1 MFGKHEVFDFD
12 NAGHSVFGV
21 AKEFHANR
29 ACVVGHAVQNPAR
42 AGDQAVATFFLNP
55 WQTCQK
61 FVGDIFAQAFFAE
74 NRAWNVESFFA
85 NQRGAIGFEIFQFKA
100 GHFNIVNLAKIV
112 VQARNLEPL
121 RIGRHHAPAGQIV
134 ECSAPQ
140 HGLFTT
146 RIHGDVAADAAG
158 LSRSR
163 INGKHPT
170 GALCGIGHALRDHAH
185 FGPQSGYLFVEA
197 G

>member
-21 AKEFHANR
+21 AKELHANR
-29 ACVVGHAVQNPAR
+29 ARVVGHAVQYPAC

-61 FVGDIFAQAFFAE
+61 FVGHIFAQAFFAE
-74 NRAWNVESFFA
+74 GRARNVESFFPY
-85 NQRGAIGFEIFQFKA
+85 QRGAIGFEIFQFKA

-112 VQARNLEPL
+112 VQAGHLEPL
-121 RIGRHHAPAGQIV
+121 RIGRDHAPAGQIV

-140 HGLFTT
+140 HGLFAT
-146 RIHGDVAADAAG
+146 RIHGNVAANAAG
-158 LSRSR
+158 LSRRR

-185 FGPQSGYLFVEA
+185 FGPQGGHLFVEA